1 MKLAI
6 RKKTTPEWFVL
17 FTLIMPFFFS
27 LLMELLG
34 LPSILKYTLDV
45 AWICLLAFIL
55 FKRSLHLDAPV
66 RHLIY
71 IIVLFF
77 LMTIIGL
84 VMNYQ
89 SILYYLWGLRNNLR
103 FFVFFIACIVFMK
116 SRTAGSVLKLF
127 NLLLWI
133 NVPIVLFQYVFM
145 GKNQDY
151 LGGIFGVQTGC
162 NGYMNIFLV
171 IVTTWSILLYL
182 NKKES
187 MANCFLKCGVA
198 LLIAALS
205 ELKAFF
211 IELIIVVFLA
221 TLITR
226 FSWKKLWIIVGV
238 SVGVVVGAEL
248 VGKIFPNF
256 SDWFQWEK
264 IWETISSEKG
274 YTSRGDM
281 NRMTAI
287 SIALERFLDTG
298 GEKLF
303 GLGLGNCDYATF
315 DFLTTPFYRLY
326 HRLNYVW
333 FSSSFLILETG
344 FVGLILYCFFFVR
357 LFFAARK
364 EAKKQKREKKI
375 YAQAAQILSVVCVV
389 LIIYNSSLRVE
400 SAYMM
405 FFALAL
411 PFIGSADENDERRK
425 ASP

>member
-1 MKLAI
+1 MKLTI
-6 RKKTTPEWFVL
+6 RKKTTAEWLVL
-17 FTLIMPFFFS
+17 FTLVMPFFFS

-34 LPSILKYTLDV
+34 LPSVIKYTLDI
-45 AWICLLAFIL
+45 AWICLLVLIL
-55 FKRSLHLDAPV
+55 FKRNLYLEAPV
-66 RHLIY
+66 RHLVF

-77 LMTIIGL
+77 LATIVGL

-116 SRTAGSVLKLF
+116 SRTVGSVLKF
-127 NLLLWI
+127 FDLLLWI
-133 NVPIVLFQYVFM
+133 NVPIVLFQYFFM

-151 LGGIFGVQTGC
+151 LGGIFGVQVGC

-171 IVTTWSILLYL
+171 IVTTWSILRYL

-187 MANCFLKCGVA
+187 VQYCFAKCAAA
-198 LLIAALS
+198 LLIAVLS

-211 IELIIVVFLA
+211 IELMIIVFMA

-226 FSWKKLWIIVGV
+226 FSWKKLWIIVGIIT
-238 SVGVVVGAEL
+238 GVVVGAEL
-248 VGKIFPNF
+248 MGKLFPTF
-256 SDWFQWEK
+256 ADWFKWEK
-264 IWETISSEKG
+264 IWETISSDRG

-281 NRMTAI
+281 NRMTTI
-287 SIALERFLDTG
+287 TIALERFLDTG

-326 HRLNYVW
+326 HRLNYAW
-333 FSSSFLILETG
+333 FSSSFVILETG

-364 EAKKQKREKKI
+364 EAKLHKERQV
-375 YAQAAQILSVVCVV
+375 YAQAAQILSVVCGM

-411 PFIGSADENDERRK
+411 PFIGSAGGADERRRL
-425 ASP
+425 SL